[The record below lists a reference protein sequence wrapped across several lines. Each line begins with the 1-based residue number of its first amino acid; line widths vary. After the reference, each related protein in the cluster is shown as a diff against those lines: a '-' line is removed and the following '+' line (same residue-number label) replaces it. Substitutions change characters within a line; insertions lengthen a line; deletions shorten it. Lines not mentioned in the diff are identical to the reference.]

1 MGKWLRHCKSLLARN
16 ELLIEQQYERIS
28 TSLTLLGVPSSSAK
42 ALFGTQLPRP
52 GGHLQSEQSLGM
64 MGILGLTAHWSESSP
79 DSPKDPR
86 IGKYIPSLHGPLQ
99 GAALTYNEGTLIF
112 CGQ

>member
-64 MGILGLTAHWSESSP
+64 MGILFL
-79 DSPKDPR
+79 DSQP
-86 IGKYIPSLHGPLQ
+86 IGQNPHLIHLK
-99 GAALTYNEGTLIF
+99 TL
-112 CGQ
+112 G